1 MERGGVSEAD
11 VQALV
16 DEGVLVRVPS
26 DPKAAE
32 RELSIAQMHLAGAES
47 SASVDPT
54 GSFTVA
60 YDAARKAV
68 VAHMRAR
75 GLRVR
80 SRFGAHYQTGRYA
93 LAVLMGR
100 GIDAHV
106 EAFVDMREVRND
118 TEYEGEIVAASDS
131 AEALAH
137 ARAIVE
143 AVRLDLS

>member
-1 MERGGVSEAD
+1 MSEAD

-16 DEGVLVRVPS
+16 DEGVLVRVPA
-26 DPKAAE
+26 DRKAAQ
-32 RELSIAQMHLAGAES
+32 RELSVARTHIAGAES
-47 SASVDPT
+47 SARVDPT

-68 VAHMRAR
+68 VAHMRAH

-93 LAVLMGR
+93 QAALVGR
-100 GIDAHV
+100 GIDEHV
-106 EAFVDMREVRND
+106 EAFVSMREVRND
-118 TEYEGEIVAASDS
+118 TEYEGEIVASSDA

-137 ARAIVE
+137 ARAIVA
-143 AVRLDLS
+143 AVEPDLA

>member
-1 MERGGVSEAD
+1 MSEAD
-11 VQALV
+11 VEALV
-16 DEGVLVRVPS
+16 VEGVLLRVPS
-26 DPKAAE
+26 DPGAAK
-32 RELSIAQMHLAGAES
+32 RELSIARTHVAGAEA

-75 GLRVR
+75 GFRVR

-93 LAVLMGR
+93 RAVLRGR
-100 GIDAHV
+100 GIDDHV

-118 TEYEGEIVAASDS
+118 TEYEGGTVAVSDS
-131 AEALAH
+131 AEALSH

-143 AVRLDLS
+143 AVAADLS

>member
-1 MERGGVSEAD
+1 MSGAE
-11 VQALV
+11 V
-16 DEGVLVRVPS
+16 DAFVAEGVLVRVPP
-26 DPKAAE
+26 DRKAAE
-32 RELSIAQMHLAGAES
+32 RELSTARMHLAGAAS

-93 LAVLMGR
+93 TAVLMGR
-100 GIDAHV
+100 GIDVHV
-106 EAFVDMREVRND
+106 VAFVDMREVCND
-118 TEYEGEIVAASDS
+118 TEYEGQMVAVSDS
-131 AEALAH
+131 AEALLH
-137 ARAIVE
+137 ARAIVGAVE
-143 AVRLDLS
+143 ADLA

>member
-1 MERGGVSEAD
+1 MSEAEVD
-11 VQALV
+11 ALV
-16 DEGVLVRVPS
+16 AEGVLVRVPP
-26 DPKAAE
+26 DLRAAE
-32 RELSIAQMHLAGAES
+32 RELSVARTHLDGAEA
-47 SASVDPT
+47 SAAVDPT

-93 LAVLMGR
+93 RFALVGR
-100 GIDAHV
+100 DIDEHLV
-106 EAFVDMREVRND
+106 AFVDMREVRND

-131 AEALAH
+131 AEALSH
-137 ARAIVE
+137 ARAIV
-143 AVRLDLS
+143 AVVESELG

>member
-1 MERGGVSEAD
+1 MSEAD
-11 VQALV
+11 VPALV
-16 DEGVLVRVPS
+16 EEGVLVRVPS
-26 DPKAAE
+26 DREAAE
-32 RELSIAQMHLAGAES
+32 RELAIAQTHIAGAAS

-54 GSFTVA
+54 GSFTIA

-68 VAHMRAR
+68 VAHMRGR

-93 LAVLMGR
+93 QAVLMGR
-100 GIDAHV
+100 GIDEHV
-106 EAFVDMREVRND
+106 EAFVNMREVRND

-137 ARAIVE
+137 ARAIVA
-143 AVRLDLS
+143 AVERDLS